1 MLKALIKKQFR
12 EVISGYTVNKK
23 TGKKRSAGATVGLVV
38 LFIFIFASVGFA
50 YYGMG
55 LFFATTFIE
64 QGLSWLYFAVM
75 GLMAIFLGALLDTF
89 SAYSTIYCAKDND
102 LLLSMPIKPS
112 RILLSRMF
120 SLFVMG
126 LIFECMVFIP
136 AFLAYITVS
145 SITSLGVTLFVIST
159 ILIAVAVTALSCIFG
174 YVVALIG
181 SVFKNKAFISIFST
195 ILILLVY
202 YVIYFRMND
211 LLQGIATH
219 AQGIANTIKTYL
231 YPMYC
236 LGMGCTGDLVNFLI
250 FAIITVVIFAAV
262 CAVLS
267 LGFIKIA
274 TRKTDQKGG
283 LSSKK
288 SIQSKSPES
297 ALLKKEFKHFWSSMA
312 YMMNCG
318 LSLAILLFA
327 TVMVIIKSGDI
338 NSGLDLI
345 FKAAPAAAPFIQGL
359 LAPAVAAA
367 TVLVCSMS
375 AITSPSISLEGNN
388 LWILRASPIPPIKVL
403 YSKLKLHLI
412 LTEIPACLFVI
423 AAIIVLKLPVL
434 DAALLLLT
442 VFSLVL
448 ILGYLGLIFNLKHPK
463 LEWTNETVPVK
474 QSMSV
479 LFCMLSG
486 FAMAVVY
493 GGLLLLSLIYLNI
506 STTLYMGITVIILAG
521 ICILLDRRLKTK
533 GAELFD
539 NL

>member
-12 EVISGYTVNKK
+12 EIISGYTVNKK
-23 TGKKRSAGATVGLVV
+23 TGKKRSAGATVGLVI
-38 LFIFIFASVGFA
+38 LFIFVFASIGFA

-55 LFFATTFIE
+55 LFLADAFVKN
-64 QGLSWLYFAVM
+64 GLSWLFFAVM

-136 AFLAYITVS
+136 AFLAFITVS
-145 SITSLGVTLFVIST
+145 SVTPLGITLFVIST

-181 SVFKNKAFISIFST
+181 SLFKNKAFISIIST
-195 ILILLVY
+195 VLILFVY
-202 YVIYFRMND
+202 YICYFRMND
-211 LLQGIATH
+211 LLNGITNRADS
-219 AQGIANTIKTYL
+219 ISKVIKTYL
-231 YPMYC
+231 YPIYC
-236 LGMGCTGDLVNFLI
+236 LGMGCIGDVVNFLI
-250 FAIITVVIFAAV
+250 FAIITVVIFVTV
-262 CAVLS
+262 CLVLS

-297 ALLKKEFKHFWSSMA
+297 ALLKKELKHFWSSMA

-318 LSLAILLFA
+318 LGLAILLFA
-327 TVMVIIKSGDI
+327 AVMVIVKSSDI
-338 NSGLDLI
+338 NSGLDII
-345 FKAAPAAAPFIQGL
+345 FKAAPFAAPFIQGL
-359 LAPAVAAA
+359 LAPAVAVA
-367 TVLVCSMS
+367 TVIVCSMS

-388 LWILRASPIPPIKVL
+388 LWILRTSPIPPIKVL

-423 AAIIVLKLPVL
+423 SAIIVLNLSIL
-434 DAALLLLT
+434 HAALVLLT
-442 VFSLVL
+442 VFSMVL

-486 FAMAVVY
+486 LAMAVVY
-493 GGLLLLSLIYLNI
+493 GGLLLLSAIYLNM
-506 STTLYMGITVIILAG
+506 STTLYMGIMVIVLAG

-533 GAELFD
+533 GAQLFES
-539 NL
+539 L